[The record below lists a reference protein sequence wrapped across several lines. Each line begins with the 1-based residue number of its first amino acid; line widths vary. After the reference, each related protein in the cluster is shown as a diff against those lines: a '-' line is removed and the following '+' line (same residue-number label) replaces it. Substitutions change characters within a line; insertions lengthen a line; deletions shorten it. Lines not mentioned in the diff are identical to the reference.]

1 MLLVVSGTWASKLKL
16 NEFTFKGI
24 TNMSCLK
31 KYAYAPFIS
40 LLYGVSATASPDL
53 MYDIDKRDYSVSTE
67 VTPQFSWDKSESQG
81 DKTQYCLTPRDPGCS
96 KMWHEEKAKD
106 YSWSTEVTPKLSGRK
121 VSLKMIKLTIVLPL
135 AIQDAAICGIRKKR
149 RSMTSGGS
157 VPNKKGFII
166 NISDRSKAH
175 IQFSIVGYYAWL
187 VTFLIVRLII
197 FDDSFLENFLQLI

>member
-1 MLLVVSGTWASKLKL
+1 MSGTWASKLKL

-53 MYDIDKRDYSVSTE
+53 MYDIDKKDYSLSTE
-67 VTPQFSWDKSESQG
+67 VTPQFSWDKSESQV

-106 YSWSTEVTPKLSGRK
+106 YSWTTEVTPKLSWEK
-121 VSLKMIKLTIVLPL
+121 SESQDDKTHYCLTPSDPGCSNMWHKEK
-135 AIQDAAICGIRKKR
+135 AKEYDERRQRSQQKR
-149 RSMTSGGS
+149 LY
-157 VPNKKGFII
+157 N
-166 NISDRSKAH
+166 
-175 IQFSIVGYYAWL
+175 
-187 VTFLIVRLII
+187 
-197 FDDSFLENFLQLI
+197 